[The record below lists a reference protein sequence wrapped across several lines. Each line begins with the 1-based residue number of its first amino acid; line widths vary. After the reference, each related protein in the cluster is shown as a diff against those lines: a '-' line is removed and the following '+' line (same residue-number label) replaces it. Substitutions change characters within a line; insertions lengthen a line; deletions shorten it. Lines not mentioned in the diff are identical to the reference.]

1 MKQTTKSHW
10 AAVVLNALLTTVI
23 TILTTLVIDY
33 CTTKSG
39 RLSYQ
44 AQVSEPFDKDSL
56 HLRTCQLELRNDG
69 DAILEDI
76 KGQVQFEGQQMVA
89 CKLKGTPAMGIQD
102 SLAAH
107 SYWLRLPFLNP
118 MEKLAIAFL
127 LSGGPDMPPPPVVH
141 VRARGSTAV
150 TGTGSTWPRRPLYL
164 YIVLLMV
171 ATVFSAAANRLA
183 GGNR

>member
-1 MKQTTKSHW
+1 MKQTTRSHW
-10 AAVVLNALLTTVI
+10 AAVALHALLTTAV

-33 CTTKSG
+33 CSSRSG
-39 RLSYQ
+39 HLSYG

-76 KGQVQFEGQQMVA
+76 KGQVQFEGQQIVA

-127 LSGGPDMPPPPVVH
+127 LSGGPAMPPPPLVD

-150 TGTGSTWPRRPLYL
+150 GRADGAWIGRPFPL
-164 YIVLLMV
+164 YIVLLLV
-171 ATVFSAAANRLA
+171 AILFSVLVNRLA
-183 GGNR
+183 GAKR